1 MVSSYTC
8 LNFCYVDTIVP
19 TLAVVRVTLKPMRAD
34 RVIAKVDG
42 PGKVDLL
49 KIVANIWFPI
59 FNYFYK
65 FLFIFYIFWDLN

>member
-8 LNFCYVDTIVP
+8 INFRYVDTIAP
-19 TLAVVRVTLKPMRAD
+19 TLAVDRVTPKPVRAD

-49 KIVANIWFPI
+49 KIVGNVWFPI
-59 FNYFYK
+59 FIYFYK